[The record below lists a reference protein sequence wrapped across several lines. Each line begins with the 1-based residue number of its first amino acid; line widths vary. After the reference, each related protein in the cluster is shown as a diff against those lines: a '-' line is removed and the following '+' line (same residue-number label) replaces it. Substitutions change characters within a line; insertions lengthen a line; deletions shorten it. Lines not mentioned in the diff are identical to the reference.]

1 MAHKILY
8 LLGLPTPHII
18 GGTDAPLGK
27 YPHHIAMK
35 IRGKFGCGGS
45 IINKRYI
52 LTAAHCVIE

>member
-1 MAHKILY
+1 
-8 LLGLPTPHII
+8 LPTSHII

-27 YPHHIAMK
+27 YPHHIAIK
-35 IRGKFGCGGS
+35 FKGKFRCGGS